1 MIIITQSN
9 DDDNFF
15 SGSFYTDN
23 VVAPSPTGS
32 IPDFSNITGNHITKY
47 CYIYCIIDKRITGK
61 QGGKSCTGARVAPA
75 EKFGLDENF
84 KPEHTLFCCEL
95 RLSLFT
101 HFFLEV
107 IFSEVGFF
115 CGF

>member
-32 IPDFSNITGNHITKY
+32 IPDFSNITGNHFYT
-47 CYIYCIIDKRITGK
+47 
-61 QGGKSCTGARVAPA
+61 
-75 EKFGLDENF
+75 DEDPDLND
-84 KPEHTLFCCEL
+84 PDPDDDANIG
-95 RLSLFT
+95 SL
-101 HFFLEV
+101 LE
-107 IFSEVGFF
+107 
-115 CGF
+115 

>member
-32 IPDFSNITGNHITKY
+32 IQDFSNITGNNV
-47 CYIYCIIDKRITGK
+47 D
-61 QGGKSCTGARVAPA
+61 
-75 EKFGLDENF
+75 DEHDDRNDW
-84 KPEHTLFCCEL
+84 EYL
-95 RLSLFT
+95 
-101 HFFLEV
+101 
-107 IFSEVGFF
+107 
-115 CGF
+115 